1 LSMMLECAAGLE
13 PPVTRSF
20 SRVWRQIAINFFDK
34 QDLYSFLKYKIFMY
48 SLKKIKAR
56 RKNRMLINEGLL
68 MLMQE
73 VKQKKDEEK
82 T

>member
-1 LSMMLECAAGLE
+1 MAEGSIIKCSIEENRGNCPCTYEPCSRKGKCCECLSYH
-13 PPVTRSF
+13 
-20 SRVWRQIAINFFDK
+20 WK
-34 QDLYSFLKYKIFMY
+34 
-48 SLKKIKAR
+48 